1 MKFVTDLE
9 LGKNVIIN
17 RFPEFYNHHFVGDNT
32 GWDNYVIK
40 IDNEF
45 IFRFPKRKS
54 SFRTI
59 EMENAL
65 LKQLNKILPN
75 NIKVPNY
82 IYQNLETD
90 YPFVG
95 YEMIKGNFLSEKL
108 YNSMTKE
115 EKVNFIKNMMCFLN
129 ILHGLDINS
138 ITLDDI
144 NPVSN
149 YQLRYNEFKENCFE
163 FFDEKLKEKTDN
175 LFNNYFNDKKMH
187 TFRKTIIHGDLSTD
201 HIIITDNG
209 IGIIDFGDARIF
221 DYAYDFEWLYMLD
234 KNILDEALKQYNYDI
249 DDYLYKRIMFYISI
263 IPYYGIV
270 YAKETNN
277 KDMLEKEKNKLAK
290 L

>member
-1 MKFVTDLE
+1 MRFVTDLE
-9 LGKNVIIN
+9 LGKKIILD
-17 RFPEFYNHHFVGDNT
+17 RYPEFNNHNFTANNY
-32 GWDNYVIK
+32 GWDNFVIK
-40 IDNEF
+40 IDDEF
-45 IFRFPKRKS
+45 IFRFPKREI

-59 EMENAL
+59 EMEADV
-65 LKQLNKILPN
+65 LKELNKKIPD
-75 NIKVPNY
+75 NIKVPEY
-82 IYQNLETD
+82 IYKNLETD

-95 YEMIKGNFLSEKL
+95 YKMIKGNFLSEEL
-108 YNSMTKE
+108 YDSMTSE
-115 EKVNFIKNMMCFLN
+115 EKDAFIKDMMTFIN
-129 ILHGLDINS
+129 TLHSLDINNFN
-138 ITLDDI
+138 LDEV
-144 NPVSN
+144 NGLSN
-149 YQLRYNEFKENCFE
+149 YKERYSEFRDKCFNS
-163 FFDEKLKEKTDN
+163 FDDDLQEKTNN
-175 LFNNYFNDKKMH
+175 LFNSYFNDEKMQL
-187 TFRKTIIHGDLSTD
+187 FRKTIIHGDLSTN